1 MVADLLTQELEP
13 ERWGFKAARL
23 SEVAGLG
30 IPVPPALCLRA
41 EDLVRGTAE
50 AVNATGTWL
59 RLYRPQRVVIR
70 TSAREDL
77 PDSAQAGRTVTV
89 LNCPP
94 DALALVRAIDQEFV
108 TEENLGGAAAGACVL
123 VQEQV
128 DAPLYGVAFCREGR
142 VLVEATQRPDGVT
155 AGRSPQVRARAEG
168 ERLFVRANGQAVP
181 SLVLV
186 RRLRRVCRLLA
197 EHFGFDVDVEWA
209 WTGASVIVLQVRP
222 VTGEPLEW
230 AS

>member
-13 ERWGFKAARL
+13 ERWGFKAAKL
-23 SEVAGLG
+23 STVAALG

-59 RLYRPQRVVIR
+59 RLYRPRRVVIR

-94 DALALVRAIDQEFV
+94 DASALVRAIDQEFV
-108 TEENLGGAAAGACVL
+108 TEENLGGAAGACVL

-128 DAPLYGVAFCREGR
+128 DATLYGVAFCREGR
-142 VLVEATQRPDGVT
+142 VLVEATRRPDGVT
-155 AGRSPQVRARAEG
+155 AGRIPQVHARTEG
-168 ERLFVRANGQAVP
+168 ERLSVSANGQTIP
-181 SLVLV
+181 SLVLM
-186 RRLRRVCRLLA
+186 RRLHRVCRLLA

-222 VTGEPLEW
+222 VTGAPLEW

>member
-23 SEVAGLG
+23 SEVAALG

-41 EDLVRGTAE
+41 DALVRGTAE

-59 RLYRPQRVVIR
+59 RLYRPRRVVIR
-70 TSAREDL
+70 TSAHEDL
-77 PDSAQAGRTVTV
+77 LESAQAGRTVTV

-94 DALALVRAIDQEFV
+94 DASALVRAIDQEFV
-108 TEENLGGAAAGACVL
+108 TEKNLGGVAGACVL

-128 DAPLYGVAFCREGR
+128 DVTLYGVAFSREGR
-142 VLVEATQRPDGVT
+142 VLVEATRGPDGVT
-155 AGRSPQVRARAEG
+155 GGRIPQVRARVEG
-168 ERLFVRANGQAVP
+168 ERLAVNANGQTIP
-181 SLVLV
+181 SLALI

>member
-23 SEVAGLG
+23 SEVAALG
-30 IPVPPALCLRA
+30 ISVPPALCLRA
-41 EDLVRGTAE
+41 DDLVRGTAE
-50 AVNATGTWL
+50 AVSATGTWL
-59 RLYRPQRVVIR
+59 RLYRPRRVVIR
-70 TSAREDL
+70 TSAHEDL
-77 PDSAQAGRTVTV
+77 LDSAQAGRTVTV

-94 DALALVRAIDQEFV
+94 DASALVRAIDQEFV
-108 TEENLGGAAAGACVL
+108 TEKNLGGVVGACVL

-128 DAPLYGVAFCREGR
+128 DATLYGVAFSREGR
-142 VLVEATQRPDGVT
+142 VLVEATRRPDGVT
-155 AGRSPQVRARAEG
+155 AGRIPQVLARVEG
-168 ERLFVRANGQAVP
+168 ERLAVDADGQAIP
-181 SLVLV
+181 SLILI

-222 VTGEPLEW
+222 VTGKPLEW

>member
-1 MVADLLTQELEP
+1 MVADLLAQELEP

-23 SEVAGLG
+23 SEVVGLG
-30 IPVPPALCLRA
+30 LPVPPALCLRA

-50 AVNATGTWL
+50 AVSATATWL
-59 RLYRPQRVVIR
+59 RLYRPRRVVLR

-77 PDSAQAGRTVTV
+77 PDSTQAGRTVSV

-94 DALALVRAIDQEFV
+94 DASALVRAIDHDFV
-108 TEENLGGAAAGACVL
+108 TEQNINGATGACVL

-128 DAPLYGVAFCREGR
+128 DAPLHGVAFSRDRR
-142 VLVEATQRPDGVT
+142 VLIEAARRPDGVT
-155 AGRSPQVRARAEG
+155 AGEVPQIRARAES
-168 ERLFVRANGQAVP
+168 ERLAVDTTGRTVP
-181 SLVLV
+181 SLMLI
-186 RRLRRVCRLLA
+186 RRLRWVCLLLA
-197 EHFGFDVDVEWA
+197 EHLGFDVDVEWA

-222 VTGEPLEW
+222 ITGEPLEW